1 MGVAG
6 DGGDPE
12 DVDRRGVPERG
23 PRREQRRA
31 LQRHAAVP
39 LPGPTPPPE
48 TVAWCGVCGS
58 EWLGDFIDAEI
69 TEVYGATYYYAV

>member
-1 MGVAG
+1 MVILGLKGCGFVRLLAVEFG
-6 DGGDPE
+6 
-12 DVDRRGVPERG
+12 RGVFCG
-23 PRREQRRA
+23 SGW
-31 LQRHAAVP
+31 

-69 TEVYGATYYYAV
+69 TEVYGATYYCAV